1 MVASGIPYVFKIV
14 VFPAGAKA
22 LLHGYGSLVGT
33 GFFSEKHPLELI
45 HTGVGEEQGRVRL
58 GNQGR
63 ARHRLM
69 AVFLE
74 ITDKGP
80 SQISRTI
87 LHKQIPR

>member
-1 MVASGIPYVFKIV
+1 MVASGVPYVFKII

-22 LLHGYGSLVGT
+22 LLHGYRSLVGPE
-33 GFFSEKHPLELI
+33 FFSEEDPLELI

-63 ARHRLM
+63 AGHRLM

-80 SQISRTI
+80 SQISCTI
-87 LHKQIPR
+87 LHKQVPR